1 MSLDTPSPS
10 DVRAKPGPAPGGLGN
25 GLFATENIKPGE
37 NILHIQSPFV
47 AVLETQRLTDTC
59 SGCFGKRQLESGT
72 ELRACTGCQVVK
84 YCDKTCQ
91 SKDWKFAHSLECTI
105 FSKLKPRVL
114 PVNARAVLRIVQRRA
129 RRKYSSQEL
138 DLFLQLETHEK
149 EIRHENAPQ
158 WERIALS
165 SKAVKAYSQT
175 DTPEDLISAF
185 GAKLDVNSFNM
196 TTALSDRIGLYLHP
210 YAALINHS
218 CDYNAVVGFDGA
230 ELFAKALRPIAQD
243 EQIFI
248 SYVDATNPVDIR
260 RKELRERYFFDCRCA
275 KCADQL
281 DTSDALRSAA
291 AADAQRQ
298 ANMLMEVATA
308 AGIDPAE
315 AVRSLESAMR
325 TLHESAVVQSSTWPI
340 TEQPMVSLRDE
351 LIASLLAAGRFQ
363 TAFVQAAIRVVRV
376 DRVVYPVRGHPIR
389 QLHAWTLARL
399 AIHLSQGMEEE
410 EETGGLQLASFELDY
425 SLLIWSLLSGLVD
438 GEAESCAVPSFKR
451 MVKAALGE
459 VHREFLDK
467 GVDPR
472 GLSDAIKSEW
482 VKVEGLV
489 GAALERGY

>member
-1 MSLDTPSPS
+1 MSLDAPSPS
-10 DVRAKPGPAPGGLGN
+10 EFRAKPGPAPDGLGT

-37 NILHIQSPFV
+37 NILHIQNPFV

-91 SKDWKFAHSLECTI
+91 SKDWKFAHSLECAI

-114 PVNARAVLRIVQRRA
+114 PVNARAVLRIVQRSA
-129 RRKYSSQEL
+129 RRKYTPQEL
-138 DLFLQLETHEK
+138 DLFQQLETHEK

-175 DTPEDLISAF
+175 DTPEDTISAF

-196 TTALSDRIGLYLHP
+196 TTALADRIGLYLHP

-218 CDYNAVVGFDGA
+218 CAYNAVIGFDGA
-230 ELFAKALRPIAQD
+230 ELFATALRPITRD

-248 SYVDATNPVDIR
+248 SYVDATNPVAVR
-260 RKELRERYFFDCRCA
+260 RNELRERYFFDCRCA
-275 KCADQL
+275 KCAAEM
-281 DTSDALRSAA
+281 DAPDGGRAPA
-291 AADAQRQ
+291 AADAQRK
-298 ANMLMEVATA
+298 AYTLMEVATG
-308 AGIDPAE
+308 AGVDPAE
-315 AVRSLESAMR
+315 AVRALESAMR
-325 TLHESAVVQSSTWPI
+325 TLRESEGAPWRI
-340 TEQPMVSLRDE
+340 TEQPLVSLRDE
-351 LIASLLAAGRFQ
+351 LIASLLGAGRFQ

-376 DRVVYPVRGHPIR
+376 DCVVYPVRGHPTR

-410 EETGGLQLASFELDY
+410 EETGGLRVASFELEF
-425 SLLIWSLLSGLVD
+425 SLLVWSLLSGLVD

-451 MVKAALGE
+451 MVRAAFGE

-472 GLSDAIKSEW
+472 GMGDGIKREW
-482 VKVEGLV
+482 AKVEGLV